1 MNESFYAEVCCL
13 VRLRRQAQS
22 SFQEMRG
29 SRIRRTCVQD
39 REHHKAQANDSFEP
53 EEAHRPDES
62 RSLAARANSTEEPTS
77 V

>member
-1 MNESFYAEVCCL
+1 MNESFVGSFCPG
-13 VRLRRQAQS
+13 RLRRQAQS

-39 REHHKAQANDSFEP
+39 RVLRKARANDSSEP